1 MLLNLFVSR
10 KYKKVECVFIRHHI
24 EARECTEEEFFNDR
38 ENGGTV
44 VSSAFVKAKEIMKDI
59 YPTNE
64 WNIYF
69 AQASDGDNW
78 GHDNE
83 VLKDILQKDILP
95 ETQYFSYIQVGKAR
109 SYAHMGG
116 NLIGEYKELEDK
128 YDNVISKQIENTED
142 IYPVFREIFKV
153 KGAK

>member
-44 VSSAFVKAKEIMKDI
+44 VSSAFVKAKEIMKDR

-83 VLKDILQKDILP
+83 VLKDILLKDILP
-95 ETQYFSYIQVGKAR
+95 ETQYFSYIQVGKTR

-128 YDNVISKQIENTED
+128 CENMISKQIENTED